1 MNKDYFS
8 EKNDLDIRFN
18 LTMII
23 PTLNRPDVLYAQVKS
38 LIRNFNRIKPKI
50 KIQLYISEN
59 NSDVE
64 KKINKNILNSIIEK
78 NINESMEF
86 IFIRRTER
94 ISLGNHMNL
103 LSKSVNCD
111 WITWIGDD
119 DLLTPTYLSYIIR
132 VIELDDVN
140 VQSVFPGH
148 YSNNYFSQDNFF
160 ELSNPIETID
170 DKRQVEKYNLDSKS
184 IVKII
189 NRGTQLSGLL
199 YRKKIIDLA
208 NEVLPAHN
216 LFPWV
221 CYQIMALKEGTI
233 LALIGYHA
241 RITSDTAKL
250 FSYRKDGLLTEISEA
265 IICGFYPDNKLGS
278 YYAGRVIKEIAFWRI
293 FKTSKTG
300 LGALKN
306 YILSYYDHSKI
317 NGRVFF
323 IALPK
328 IISQSFYQHL
338 VHSMPNLHRWIRHVK
353 KIVTSMV
360 YLNNL

>member
-1 MNKDYFS
+1 MNKYYFS
-8 EKNDLDIRFN
+8 EKNNLNMRFN
-18 LTMII
+18 LSIII
-23 PTLNRPDVLYAQVKS
+23 PTLNRPDVLYAQIKS
-38 LIRNFNRIKPKI
+38 LITNFNRIKPKI
-50 KIQLYISEN
+50 TIQLYISEN

-64 KKINKNILNSIIEK
+64 KKIDKNILNLIIEK
-78 NINESMEF
+78 NINKNIEF
-86 IFIRRTER
+86 IFTRRSQR
-94 ISLGNHMNL
+94 ISLGGHMNV

-119 DLLTPTYLSYIIR
+119 DLLTPTYLDYVMK
-132 VIELDDVN
+132 VIELDDEN

-148 YSNNYFSQDNFF
+148 YTNNYFTQDDFF
-160 ELSNPIETID
+160 QLSSSIEPIE
-170 DKRQVEKYNLDSKS
+170 KNLKVQKYNIDSKS

-221 CYQIMALKEGTI
+221 CYQVIALKEGTI
-233 LALIGYHA
+233 LALMGYHA

-265 IICGFYPDNKLGS
+265 IICGFSPDTKLGS
-278 YYAGRVIKEIAFWRI
+278 YYAGRVITEIAFWRI

-306 YILSYYDHSKI
+306 YILSYHNHAKI
-317 NGRVFF
+317 NIKVFF
-323 IALPK
+323 VALPK
-328 IISQSFYQHL
+328 ITFHSFYHHL
-338 VHSMPNLHRWIRHVK
+338 VHSMPKLHKWIRYLK
-353 KIVTSMV
+353 KIVT
-360 YLNNL
+360 

>member
-1 MNKDYFS
+1 MIKYYFS
-8 EKNDLDIRFN
+8 EKNNLDVRFN
-18 LTMII
+18 LTIII

-38 LIRNFNRIKPKI
+38 LIKNFNRIKPKI

-59 NSDVE
+59 NSDIE
-64 KKINKNILNSIIEK
+64 KKINKNILNTIIKK
-78 NINESMEF
+78 NMNENIEF
-86 IFIRRTER
+86 IFIRRSKR
-94 ISLGNHMNL
+94 ISLGNHMNV
-103 LSKSVNCD
+103 LSKSVNCE

-119 DLLTPTYLSYIIR
+119 DLLTPTYLSYLMN
-132 VIELDDVN
+132 VIELDEEN

-148 YSNNYFSQDNFF
+148 YTNNYFTQDDFF
-160 ELSNPIETID
+160 HLSNSIEPIDNNI
-170 DKRQVEKYNLDSKS
+170 KVEEYNIDSKS
-184 IVKII
+184 ILKII

-221 CYQIMALKEGTI
+221 CYQIIALREGTI

-250 FSYRKDGLLTEISEA
+250 FSYRRDGLLTEISEA
-265 IICGFYPDNKLGS
+265 IICGFSPDTKRGS
-278 YYAGRVIKEIAFWRI
+278 YYAGRIIKEIAFWRI
-293 FKTSKTG
+293 FKTSKSG

-317 NGRVFF
+317 NSRVFF

-328 IISQSFYQHL
+328 IIFQSFYQHL
-338 VHSMPNLHRWIRHVK
+338 VHSMPNLHKWIRHVK
-353 KIVTSMV
+353 KVVTRLV
-360 YLNNL
+360 